1 MLRKGRLA
9 DDNGMKVSLL
19 TGGGDPTYALPLC
32 SVLTSRG
39 VHVDFIAGDAMANAD
54 AVKVESCKYY
64 NLRGDQ
70 DPHVAVSTKVV
81 RILAYYYKLI
91 KYSVMTDSR
100 LFHILWPTK
109 IWPSR
114 FVYFDRTI
122 LNIVYKIL
130 GKEVAYTAHNIN
142 EGERDRNDTL
152 LNRITLRFMYKFVD
166 HIFVHTEKMKL
177 QLIRSFHLSD
187 SKVTVI
193 PFGIN
198 NVLPNSRM
206 TALEA
211 KRVLNIVD
219 HHKTLLFFGQIAP
232 YKGLDILITA
242 LSLLRCKG
250 NNWRLIIAGGIKEG
264 HHEYW
269 ANIQNMIEQHDLG
282 SNIMKTIEFIP
293 DHKVELYFKAADVA
307 MLPYRNIFQ
316 SGVLSLAYNFGL
328 PVIAADVGAFREDI
342 VEGETGYVVR
352 PESPEDLA
360 DKISQYFGSELYKN
374 LQVNRKKIM
383 EYANERYSWHTVGEI
398 THAVYSSLLK
408 A

>member
-1 MLRKGRLA
+1 MKRELA
-9 DDNGMKVSLL
+9 VDNGMKVSLL

-32 SVLTSRG
+32 AVLTSRG
-39 VHVDFIAGDAMANAD
+39 VHVDFIAGDAMANAE
-54 AVKVESCKYY
+54 AVKVENCNYY

-70 DPHVAVSTKVV
+70 NPHVAVSTKVL
-81 RILAYYYKLI
+81 RILTYYYKLI
-91 KYSVMTDSR
+91 KYSVMTDSK

-122 LNIVYKIL
+122 LNIVYKLL

-142 EGERDRNDTL
+142 EGERDKNDTV
-152 LNRITLRFMYKFVD
+152 LNRITLRFMYKFID

-177 QLIRSFHLSD
+177 QLICSFHISD
-187 SKVTVI
+187 SKITVI

-198 NVLPNSRM
+198 NVLPKSGM
-206 TALEA
+206 TEIEA
-211 KRVLNIVD
+211 KRVLNVAG
-219 HHKTLLFFGQIAP
+219 HYKTLLFFGQIAP
-232 YKGLDILITA
+232 YKGLDILISA
-242 LSLLRCKG
+242 LNIFRSKR
-250 NNWRLIIAGGIKEG
+250 NDWRLIIAGNIKEG
-264 HHEYW
+264 HNEHW
-269 ANIQNMIEQHDLG
+269 RKIQSLIQQFKLDDNIIA
-282 SNIMKTIEFIP
+282 KIEFIA
-293 DHKVELYFKAADVA
+293 DRDVEQYFKAADVA
-307 MLPYRNIFQ
+307 MLPYRDIFQ

-328 PVIAADVGAFREDI
+328 PVIASDVGAFREDI
-342 VEGETGYVVR
+342 VKGETGFICQ

-360 DKISQYFGSELYKN
+360 DKISQYFESELYKN

-398 THAVYSSLLK
+398 THAVYNSLLK

>member
-1 MLRKGRLA
+1 MSKVELVIDRRI
-9 DDNGMKVSLL
+9 KVSLL

-32 SVLTSRG
+32 SALTSMG
-39 VHVDFIAGDAMANAD
+39 VYVDFIAGDAMANAD
-54 AVKVESCKYY
+54 AVKVENCQYF

-70 DPHVAVSTKVV
+70 NPRAPIYRKVR
-81 RILAYYYKLI
+81 RILMSYYKLI

-100 LFHILWPTK
+100 LFHILWLTK

-122 LNIVYKIL
+122 LIIIYKAL
-130 GKEVAYTAHNIN
+130 GIEVVYTAHNIN
-142 EGERDRNDTL
+142 EGERDHNDTF
-152 LNRITLRFMYKFVD
+152 LNRLTLRFMYKFID

-177 QLIRSFHLSD
+177 QLIEGFHVCD

-198 NVLPNSRM
+198 NVLPKSGM
-206 TALEA
+206 TEMEA
-211 KRVLNIVD
+211 KRLLNIVD
-219 HHKTLLFFGQIAP
+219 HDKTLLCFGQIAP
-232 YKGLDILITA
+232 YKGLDILISA
-242 LSLLRCKG
+242 LQILRCKG
-250 NNWRLIIAGGIKEG
+250 NDWRLIIAGNIKVG

-269 ANIQNMIEQHDLG
+269 ANIQKMIEQHGLG
-282 SNIMKTIEFIP
+282 GNIIKVIEFIP
-293 DHKVELYFKAADVA
+293 DQNVEWYFKAADVA
-307 MLPYRNIFQ
+307 ILPYRHIFQ

-328 PVIAADVGAFREDI
+328 PVIATDVGAFREDI

-360 DKISQYFGSELYKN
+360 DKISQYFESDLYKN

-383 EYANERYSWHTVGEI
+383 DHANERYSWHTVGEI
-398 THAVYSSLLK
+398 TCAVYSRLLK

>member
-1 MLRKGRLA
+1 MKSELA
-9 DDNGMKVSLL
+9 VDNGMKVSLL

-39 VHVDFIAGDAMANAD
+39 VHVDFIAGDAMANAE
-54 AVKVESCKYY
+54 AVRVENCKYY

-70 DPHVAVSTKVV
+70 NPHVAVSTKVL
-81 RILAYYYKLI
+81 RILMSYYKLI
-91 KYSVMTDSR
+91 KYSAMTDSR
-100 LFHILWPTK
+100 LFHILWLTK

-122 LNIVYKIL
+122 LIIIYKAL
-130 GKEVAYTAHNIN
+130 GIEVVHTAHNIN
-142 EGERDRNDTL
+142 EGERDHNDTF
-152 LNRITLRFMYKFVD
+152 LNRLTLRFMYKFID

-177 QLIRSFHLSD
+177 QLIGSFHIRD

-198 NVLPNSRM
+198 NVLPKSGM
-206 TALEA
+206 TEMEA
-211 KRVLNIVD
+211 KRLLNIAD
-219 HHKTLLFFGQIAP
+219 HHKTLLCFGQIAP
-232 YKGLDILITA
+232 YKGLDILISA
-242 LSLLRCKG
+242 LQILRCKG
-250 NNWRLIIAGGIKEG
+250 NDWRLVIAGNIKEG

-269 ANIQNMIEQHDLG
+269 ANIQKMIEQHDLG
-282 SNIMKTIEFIP
+282 GNIIKIIEFIP
-293 DHKVELYFKAADVA
+293 DQNVEWYFKAADVA
-307 MLPYRNIFQ
+307 ILPYRHIFQ

-328 PVIAADVGAFREDI
+328 PVIATDVGAFREDI

-360 DKISQYFGSELYKN
+360 DKISQYFESDLYKN

-383 EYANERYSWHTVGEI
+383 EYANERYSWRTVGEV